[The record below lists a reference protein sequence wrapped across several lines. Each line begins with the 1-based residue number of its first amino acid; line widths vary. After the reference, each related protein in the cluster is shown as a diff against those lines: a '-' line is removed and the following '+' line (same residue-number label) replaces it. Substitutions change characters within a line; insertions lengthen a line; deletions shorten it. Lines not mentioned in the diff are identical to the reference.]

1 MKAVYTPTKP
11 GMKLNIRKDPD
22 ATSEVVG
29 HIEAND
35 PVDVESVIRGWC
47 KLEDGYIDARFVNI
61 TTEPTVL
68 ENQGD
73 SAADATPPEDA
84 TANDGEP
91 TEPTVLENMSRDE
104 LLELAEKS
112 GIKVRK
118 NISTEKLL
126 EAILDA
132 DDE

>member
-29 HIEAND
+29 HIEAD
-35 PVDVESVIRGWC
+35 VPVCVESVIRGWC
-47 KLEDGYIDARFVNI
+47 KLEDGYIDARFVTI

-68 ENQGD
+68 ENQDD
-73 SAADATPPEDA
+73 SGADAAHPEDD
-84 TANDGEP
+84 TANEDEH